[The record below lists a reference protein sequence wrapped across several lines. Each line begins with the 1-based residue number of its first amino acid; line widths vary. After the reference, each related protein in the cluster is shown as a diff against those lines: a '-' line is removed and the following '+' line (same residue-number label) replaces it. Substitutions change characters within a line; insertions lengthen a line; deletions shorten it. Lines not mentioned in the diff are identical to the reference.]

1 MLIDAQLDK
10 VKVKRSFSKAVHSYD
25 EMAGLQRTVGL
36 ELLQL
41 YQEGNLSKTILD
53 IGCGTGFLTGELLA
67 LLGDKKLI
75 AFDLALPMVR
85 ETQTKYKDSTTVRYL
100 CGDAE
105 QLPLKTASI
114 NQVFSNVAL
123 QWCQNLAMVFGEIK
137 RVLTPNGRLVFSTF
151 GEQTLHEL
159 KTAWADVDD
168 FTHVNN
174 FYNAQQI
181 KARLTALGYTDIST
195 KTVIYKSS
203 YESVMA
209 LMRELKGI
217 GAHNVTAGRNLN
229 MTTKAQLQ
237 QMIRS
242 YEMRMKM
249 VRIYATFE
257 IIYVCAKI

>member
-10 VKVKRSFSKAVHSYD
+10 TKVKRSFSKAVDSYD
-25 EMAGLQRTVGL
+25 EMAVLQRTVGL

-41 YQEGNLSKTILD
+41 YQEGDLSKTILD

-75 AFDLALPMVR
+75 AFDLALAMVLATR
-85 ETQTKYKDSTTVRYL
+85 HKYKDKVRYL

-105 QLPLKTASI
+105 QLPLKSASVDH
-114 NQVFSNVAL
+114 VFSNVAL

-137 RVLTPNGRLVFSTF
+137 RVLTPNGCLVFSTF

-168 FTHVNN
+168 FTHVND

-181 KARLTALGYTDIST
+181 KASLTALGYTDIST
-195 KTVIYKSS
+195 KTVIYKSY

-242 YEMRMKM
+242 YETRMKT